1 MMALNQK
8 RRKRK
13 ESTEERE
20 KQWNLNTR
28 KRRKM
33 ISRVLFIFFSILALI
48 IASFVIYIYTVA

>member
-8 RRKRK
+8 RRKRNK
-13 ESTEERE
+13 STEERE